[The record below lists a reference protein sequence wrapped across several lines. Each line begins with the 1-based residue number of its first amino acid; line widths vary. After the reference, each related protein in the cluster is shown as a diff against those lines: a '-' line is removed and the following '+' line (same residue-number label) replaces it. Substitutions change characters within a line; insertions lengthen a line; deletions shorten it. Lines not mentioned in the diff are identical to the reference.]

1 MNWFTIYCGAVS
13 QPIEIIAFFS
23 MNNIRSSTAPISR
36 IIKYCVIC
44 LISLRSVFTALK
56 CFSEPFWA
64 FLYTDRNDRFPYPF
78 IQDHTAISRKV
89 VRKGARYNPERY
101 CGWFWVHGSLKKFER
116 MTREAVDICLRALK
130 ESNKS
135 RFDSRSVRNSVL
147 IISHITFR
155 DCRLHIFSDNLS
167 RNSSILQ
174 LVKSP
179 PPFHIPKAWKNYP
192 FGRSLLVK
200 AIIGSTPPG
209 DLHYLKE
216 KLHVYTINDIQ
227 LLKMYRLSCKSLGE
241 QEHPRLEGSEN
252 LIIL

>member
-1 MNWFTIYCGAVS
+1 M
-13 QPIEIIAFFS
+13 
-23 MNNIRSSTAPISR
+23 
-36 IIKYCVIC
+36 
-44 LISLRSVFTALK
+44 
-56 CFSEPFWA
+56 
-64 FLYTDRNDRFPYPF
+64 
-78 IQDHTAISRKV
+78 
-89 VRKGARYNPERY
+89 
-101 CGWFWVHGSLKKFER
+101 
-116 MTREAVDICLRALK
+116 DICLRALK

-135 RFDSRSVRNSVL
+135 WFDSCSVRNSLL

-227 LLKMYRLSCKSLGE
+227 LLKMYRRSCKSLGE

-252 LIIL
+252 LIILYQKENMGPWFSWLLGWLQPAQNQIFASSFRWTLKIQSKFGWWRHLITTSGILQ

>member
-1 MNWFTIYCGAVS
+1 MTDF
-13 QPIEIIAFFS
+13 P
-23 MNNIRSSTAPISR
+23 
-36 IIKYCVIC
+36 
-44 LISLRSVFTALK
+44 SLSYSYFEKGCQTRCTL
-56 CFSEPFWA
+56 
-64 FLYTDRNDRFPYPF
+64 
-78 IQDHTAISRKV
+78 QSRKV
-89 VRKGARYNPERY
+89 L
-101 CGWFWVHGSLKKFER
+101 WVVLSSRFSKETER
-116 MTREAVDICLRALK
+116 MTREAMDICLRGLK

-155 DCRLHIFSDNLS
+155 DCLLHIFSDNLS
-167 RNSSILQ
+167 RNSSVLQ

-192 FGRSLLVK
+192 FGRRLLVK

-227 LLKMYRLSCKSLGE
+227 LLKMGE